1 MMTDGDGE
9 EVGCATTSA
18 KKKDRWAVRFKL
30 SSINADWPGEG
41 WKKVIGL
48 DQ

>member
-1 MMTDGDGE
+1 MMTAGDEE
-9 EVGCATTSA
+9 EVGCVMTSG
-18 KKKDRWAVRFKL
+18 KKKNGWAVRFKP
-30 SSINADWPGEG
+30 SSVNADWPGEG